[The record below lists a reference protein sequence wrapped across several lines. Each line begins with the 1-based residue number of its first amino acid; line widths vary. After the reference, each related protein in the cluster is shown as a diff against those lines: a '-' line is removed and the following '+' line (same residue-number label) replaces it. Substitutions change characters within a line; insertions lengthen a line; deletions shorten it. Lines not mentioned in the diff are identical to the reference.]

1 MPELPEVETIRRS
14 LAEKLKGLIINNLDI
29 YLDKIVKAPTSI
41 ERFKEIVI
49 SKEIE
54 GLDRRGKY
62 LLLQLSGGYKI
73 VIHLRMTGR
82 LLYVADYEDVTKHTH
97 LIFHLGN
104 NYHLRF
110 VDVRQ
115 FGTIYLLKDNE
126 LDTIKGLADLGPEP
140 LSEDFT
146 LQLFA
151 DRLKKKNKKIKQVL
165 LDQDIVAGLG
175 NIYADEVL
183 FESHILPDRLANSL
197 EAEEV
202 EALYLSIVKTLT
214 EAIEH
219 RGTTFSDYV
228 DGEGNKGEHQ
238 NHLKV
243 YQRTEQP
250 CSRCQC
256 HIKKEKIAGRSSH
269 YCPGCQH

>member
-1 MPELPEVETIRRS
+1 LPELPEVETIRRS
-14 LAEKLKGLIINNLDI
+14 LTEKLAGLTIDNLDI
-29 YLDKIVKAPTSI
+29 YFEKIVKEPTDI
-41 ERFKEIVI
+41 DRFKEIVTGKKI
-49 SKEIE
+49 K
-54 GLDRRGKY
+54 GLDRLGKY
-62 LLLQLSGGYKI
+62 LLLQLSDNYII

-110 VDVRQ
+110 VDVRK

-126 LDTIKGLADLGPEP
+126 LDTIKGLAHLGPEP
-140 LSEDFT
+140 LSENFT
-146 LQLFA
+146 AQVFA
-151 DRLKKKNKKIKQVL
+151 DSLKKKSKKIKQVL

-183 FESHILPDRLANSL
+183 FESHILPDRPANSL
-197 EAEEV
+197 KAEEV
-202 EALYLSIVKTLT
+202 EELYKSIIKIIK
-214 EAIEH
+214 EAIDH

-228 DGEGNKGEHQ
+228 DGEGKKGEHQ
-238 NHLKV
+238 DHLKV

-256 HIKKEKIAGRSSH
+256 PIKKEKIAGRSSH